1 MHKWWNFTNSDH
13 TVWQPVGIIL
23 SGTFRSMILGEF
35 ECGKTPFLPFGY
47 FVKLL
52 KIKREYSTKI
62 AATSKI
68 LRDIDFTLFPSL
80 FLFLSLSSLSL
91 SLSLF
96 LSLSLSFL
104 FIFFFFFLW
113 LFLSLSLS
121 LSLFPIVCTLFLIS
135 LSFSA
140 FLNLSVHHYLRHS
153 STFLLFTRRRLV
165 KVLTFPSIFNF

>member
-1 MHKWWNFTNSDH
+1 
-13 TVWQPVGIIL
+13 
-23 SGTFRSMILGEF
+23 MILGEF
-35 ECGKTPFLPFGY
+35 ECGKTPFLPSGY
-47 FVKLL
+47 FVNLL
-52 KIKREYSTKI
+52 KIKREDATKI

-80 FLFLSLSSLSL
+80 FLFLSLSSLSV
-91 SLSLF
+91 SLC
-96 LSLSLSFL
+96 
-104 FIFFFFFLW
+104 
-113 LFLSLSLS
+113 LSLS